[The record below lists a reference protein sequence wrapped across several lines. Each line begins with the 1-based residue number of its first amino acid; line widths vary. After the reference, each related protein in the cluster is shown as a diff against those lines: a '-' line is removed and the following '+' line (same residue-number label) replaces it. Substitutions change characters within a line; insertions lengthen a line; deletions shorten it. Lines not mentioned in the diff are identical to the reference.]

1 MNVPAWR
8 YYIKFYRGH
17 YHELLLSV
25 LVSIGQSLII
35 LPIALLVRYAF
46 DDLIPASD
54 LDALILIGLAIAL
67 LYFVNGGATLWTRY
81 VILKTTKIVIQH
93 FRDEILNK
101 FYTFSRSYYSEAD
114 RGKLHTSMVQD
125 TERLDVMT
133 NALFA
138 QLVPALFISLALSAL
153 LVYLNWPLFL
163 VMLCIMPIL
172 ILLSKVIGRRAR
184 EKIQAFHRSFETFS
198 RGMLFVLEVMDL
210 TRIQSAEEFEIEK
223 QRKNLQDLRLISRD
237 MAWTMTAHVLAH
249 NTIVA
254 IAGVI
259 ILIAGGMAIAM
270 GHMTLGELL
279 SFYTTVALLKTHLH
293 TISSCI
299 PQIIEGNESLTT
311 LYNLLESEDVRPYSG
326 TQRMPFRGKIT
337 LASVSFRYKESPV
350 LHDINLTIHP
360 GTTVAIVGPNGSGKT
375 TIANLI
381 LGFYR
386 PQEGQLYADDCPF
399 SELDIVH
406 LRRHISVVTQNPI
419 IFSGTIWDNITYSR
433 PDANLEQ
440 VVQAAEL
447 ATAHK
452 FIQQLPQGYETFVGE
467 NGILLSGGQCQ
478 RIAIARA
485 LLRQPRL
492 FILDEP
498 TNHLDD
504 EAVHRLMKNLKT
516 LSDLPASIIISHN
529 KNIVREAEHLY
540 VLEEGRIVANGDVQ
554 GFSPKVNAAQRSPL
568 NE

>member
-1 MNVPAWR
+1 MNISAWR
-8 YYIKFYRGH
+8 YYGRFYQDH
-17 YHELLLSV
+17 YRELFLGLV
-25 LVSIGQSLII
+25 VSIGQSLII

-46 DDLIPASD
+46 DDLLPTRD
-54 LDALILIGLAIAL
+54 LYTLALTGLVIVL
-67 LYFVNGGATLWTRY
+67 LYLINGGATLWTRY
-81 VILKTTKIVIQH
+81 VILKTTKIIIQQ
-93 FRDEILNK
+93 FRDEILIK

-114 RGKLHTSMVQD
+114 RGRLHANMVQD
-125 TERLDVMT
+125 TERLDIVT

-138 QLVPALFISLALSAL
+138 QLVPALFISLALSAV

-163 VMLCIMPIL
+163 VMVCIMPLL
-172 ILLSKVIGRRAR
+172 ILLSKAIGRRAR
-184 EKIQAFHRSFETFS
+184 EKINAFHRSFETFS
-198 RGMLFVLEVMDL
+198 TGMLFVLQMMDL
-210 TRIQSAEEFEIEK
+210 TRIQSAEEFEIER
-223 QRKNLQDLRLISRD
+223 QRKNLRNLRLMSGN
-237 MAWTMTAHVLAH
+237 MAWIRTAHVLVH

-259 ILIAGGMAIAM
+259 ILIAGGTATAM

-279 SFYTTVALLKTHLH
+279 SFYTTVALLRTHLH

-311 LYNLLESEDVRPYSG
+311 LHNLLETEDSRPYSG
-326 TQRMPFRGKIT
+326 TQRMPFSGKIT
-337 LASVSFRYKESPV
+337 LASVSFQYKDSLV

-386 PQEGQLYADDCPF
+386 PQGGQLYADDRPF

-406 LRRHISVVTQNPI
+406 LRRHIGVVTQNPI
-419 IFSGTIWDNITYSR
+419 IFSGTIWENITYSR
-433 PDANLEQ
+433 PDASLEQ

-447 ATAHK
+447 ATAHE
-452 FIQQLPQGYETFVGE
+452 FVQQLPQGYETFVGE
-467 NGILLSGGQCQ
+467 NGVLLSGGQRQ

-498 TNHLDD
+498 TNHLD
-504 EAVHRLMKNLKT
+504 ETAVRQLMSNLRT
-516 LSDLPASIIISHN
+516 LDGVPAIMIISHDMGL
-529 KNIVREAEHLY
+529 VHEAQYVY
-540 VLEEGRIVANGDVQ
+540 VLQEGRIVTSG
-554 GFSPKVNAAQRSPL
+554 
-568 NE
+568 